1 MSVKQLSGW
10 FAAAALASA
19 VVSAQVPAQQPP
31 QTPDQKQATADQ
43 KDAVKIAGCV
53 QKESDV
59 LKRSAMATNMGMS
72 DEYVLTDSKLNPS
85 STTEPE
91 PQAKPDEPTGTSG
104 SADKFGKVVRL
115 TGDKE
120 KDLSKYVGQRVEIT
134 GAFKHESDAN
144 RTAGSQKANPTD
156 PTSNNTPEITIETI
170 APTSGTC
177 SPIAR

>member
-31 QTPDQKQATADQ
+31 QQPDQKPAATAGDTI
-43 KDAVKIAGCV
+43 KVVGCV

-59 LKRSAMATNMGMS
+59 LKRSAMATNVGMS
-72 DEYVLTDSKLNPS
+72 DEYVLTESKLNPS

-91 PQAKPDEPTGTSG
+91 PAAKPDEPTGTSG
-104 SADKFGKVVRL
+104 TDAKFGKVVRV

-120 KDLSKYVGQRVEIT
+120 KDLKEFVGQRVEIT

-156 PTSNNTPEITIETI
+156 PTSTNTPEITIATI
-170 APTSGTC
+170 SPASGSC
-177 SPIAR
+177 SPIAK